1 MDLEKFI
8 RPDGSTYWALA
19 PADPKDK
26 PFVEQLPGVDV
37 FPKRKIC
44 AAAYCSSGRVWL
56 FSIK

>member
-37 FPKRKIC
+37 SPKEEIRC
-44 AAAYCSSGRVWL
+44 AAAYCSCWSRMR
-56 FSIK
+56 

>member
-37 FPKRKIC
+37 FPKKKSFALLLI
-44 AAAYCSSGRVWL
+44 AALFAYGYSL
-56 FSIK
+56 